1 MKTRKFNILALTAIT
16 GAFLYNCSVMKD
28 VEYTVNP
35 NPVEMHGDEIT
46 VNIDGKFIEKGLNSK
61 ASVELTPTL
70 INKEGNELD
79 FDMTAFKGGKAEGNG
94 EIVKKDGHSFS
105 YTSKRP
111 YDPAFENSELVIKYI
126 AKKGG
131 KEKLNDVTPKVADA
145 TIVTPLL
152 LQNDDKVVYGEDKLI
167 RSTEESTTTVI
178 NYEKAKFN
186 VRAAELKQQDIL
198 DFEKFLVDGQ
208 ANTKIVFNGVNIL
221 SYASPEGEMDKNNT
235 LAEDRA
241 TSAEA
246 YLNKVSTKLNIQ
258 GINMTKSPKG
268 EDWDGLKELIS
279 ASTHEDKNIII
290 RVAEMN
296 GNPAQREAEI
306 KTLSSTYKF
315 LDKDIFPQLR
325 RSQMT
330 LNYTLNG
337 YTDEELKTLSA
348 SNPQSLTAEEILFTA
363 NTLTN
368 DLNTKLALYNEA
380 ITKAPEDWRGY
391 NNAGVILYSQ
401 GKVSD
406 AKTKF
411 TKANELDKNPITNNN
426 YGAMLRRDGK
436 IDEAAAL
443 FSSSTAAGE
452 EVNYNLSLVNIK
464 KGEYDQAV
472 TNAGSYNTFNKAL
485 ALTLKKDYAAA
496 ISTLDKSDD
505 KASAL
510 GDYLRAI
517 IAARKGSDTDV
528 FTNLKNAITK
538 DSSLKDKAKNDRVFV
553 KYFSNAA
560 FIALF

>member
-1 MKTRKFNILALTAIT
+1 MKTRKFNILALTAVA

-28 VEYTVNP
+28 LEYTVNP

-46 VNIDGKFIEKGLNSK
+46 VNIDGKFIEKGLNK
-61 ASVELTPTL
+61 NAYVELTPTL
-70 INKEGNELD
+70 VNKEGNELD
-79 FDMTAFKGGKAEGNG
+79 FDMKAFKGEKAEGNG

-105 YTSKRP
+105 YTSKRA
-111 YDPAFENSELVIKYI
+111 YDPAFENAELVVKYI

-131 KEKLNDVTPKVADA
+131 KEKLNDVTPKIADA

-152 LQNDDKVVYGEDKLI
+152 LQNDDKVVYGEDKLV
-167 RSTEESTTTVI
+167 RSTEETTKSEI
-178 NYEKAKFN
+178 NYVKAKFD
-186 VRAAELKQQDIL
+186 VIAAELKQQDIL
-198 DFEKFLVDGQ
+198 DFEKFLVTAQ
-208 ANTKIVFNGVNIL
+208 ANPKIVFNGINIM
-221 SYASPEGEMDKNNT
+221 SYASPEGETDKNTT

-241 TSAEA
+241 TSAEG
-246 YLNKVSTKLNIQ
+246 YLTKALSRLKVQ
-258 GINMTKSPKG
+258 GINITKTPKG
-268 EDWDGLKELIS
+268 EDWDGLKELIG
-279 ASTHEDKNIII
+279 ASNHEDKNIII

-296 GNPAQREAEI
+296 SNPAQREAEI

-315 LDKDIFPQLR
+315 LEADIFPKLR

-337 YTDEELKTLSA
+337 YTDEELKTISA
-348 SNPQSLTAEEILFTA
+348 SNPQSLTAEELLFTA
-363 NTLTN
+363 NNLTQ

-380 ITKAPEDWRGY
+380 ITKAPNDWRGY
-391 NNAGVILYSQ
+391 NNAGVILYTQ

-411 TKANELDKNPITNNN
+411 TKANELDKNPVTNNN
-426 YGAMLRRDGK
+426 YGAMLRREGK
-436 IDEAAAL
+436 VSEAAAL
-443 FSSSTAAGE
+443 FASSTSAGA

-485 ALTLKKDYAAA
+485 ALTLKKDYSAA
-496 ISTLDKSDD
+496 ITTLDKSDD

-517 IAARKGSDTDV
+517 IAARKGSDADV
-528 FTNLKNAITK
+528 FTNLKNAIAK
-538 DSSLKDKAKNDRVFV
+538 DSSLKDKAKNDREFV
-553 KYFSNAA
+553 KYFENAA
-560 FIALF
+560 FTALF